1 MPSRNFIV
9 VEKDDDLRAIYRF
22 RLEKQFEGCTVIEAP
37 SCAEALAVLDTSAVD
52 AVLINQKTLD
62 GSGIEALRRIR
73 EANATIPLISIGPIG
88 VQQTA
93 LKSGANAFLDDLKWA
108 ELGPTVE
115 KFLP

>member
-1 MPSRNFIV
+1 MSSRNFIV
-9 VEKDDDLRAIYRF
+9 VEQDDDLRAIYRF
-22 RLEKQFEGCTVIEAP
+22 RLEKQFQGCTVIEAP
-37 SCAEALAVLDTSAVD
+37 SCCEALAALDASAVD

-73 EANATIPLISIGPIG
+73 EANATIPLISIGPVA

-93 LKSGANAFLDDLKWA
+93 LKSGATAFLDDRRWD

-115 KFLP
+115 KFLS